1 MIPTKYYLI
10 GFLIYTIFNAA
21 TITTA
26 YKINFKT
33 ETIRKMFLI
42 GIFIFY
48 SFATF
53 YVMRFVDPNASTLE
67 WFFQSLVYVVG
78 QAFFTYFY
86 YIYNLIPDK
95 DPIEEVKDSV
105 F

>member
-10 GFLIYTIFNAA
+10 GFLIYTLFNAA

-33 ETIRKMFLI
+33 ETARKSFLM
-42 GIFIFY
+42 GVFIFY
-48 SFATF
+48 SMTTF
-53 YVMRFVDPNASTLE
+53 YVIRFVDPNTDTLG
-67 WFFQSLVYVVG
+67 WIFQSLVYVVG

-95 DPIEEVKDSV
+95 DPIEEVKDSI